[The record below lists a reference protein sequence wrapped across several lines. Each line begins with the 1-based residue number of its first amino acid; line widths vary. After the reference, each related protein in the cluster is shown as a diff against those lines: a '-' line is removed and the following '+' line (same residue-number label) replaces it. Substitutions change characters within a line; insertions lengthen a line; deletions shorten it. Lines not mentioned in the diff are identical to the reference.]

1 MLAPV
6 VIVPAPEHSTMPPD
20 ARVADIDGRTKSLRL
35 LTAYSGLSI
44 MSGVPATAFP
54 IGMSKDGLPISIQAI
69 GPYLEDYTPIRFAG
83 LVGSEIGGYQR
94 PPGYE

>member
-1 MLAPV
+1 V
-6 VIVPAPEHSTMPPD
+6 V
-20 ARVADIDGRTKSLRL
+20 DIDGKTVSFRIQM
-35 LTAYSGLSI
+35 AYSGLSI

-69 GPYLEDYTPIRFAG
+69 SAYLEDYTPIRFAG

-94 PPGYE
+94 PPGYD